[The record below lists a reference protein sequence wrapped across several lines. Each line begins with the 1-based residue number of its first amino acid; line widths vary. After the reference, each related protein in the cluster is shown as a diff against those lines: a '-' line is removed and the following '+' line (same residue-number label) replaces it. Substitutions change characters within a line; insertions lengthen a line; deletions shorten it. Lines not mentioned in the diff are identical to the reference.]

1 MLVKMASVA
10 VADPPGDT
18 VTQDGNTSPVGP
30 PETDGVK
37 ATVKHSLMVVQ
48 GLFVMTSVA
57 VALKPLVTVRNDG
70 LAVIVELGEHTVI
83 GVVTV
88 TAEIF

>member
-1 MLVKMASVA
+1 MVVKMIRVA
-10 VADPPGDT
+10 VADPLGDT
-18 VTQDGNTSPVGP
+18 VTQGGITSPVGP

-37 ATVKHSLMVVQ
+37 PTVKHSLMAVQ
-48 GLFVMTSVA
+48 GLFVMTIVA
-57 VALKPLVTVRNDG
+57 VALKPRVTVSNDG